1 MSQATLYNFFRSSCS
16 YRARIALNLKNI
28 PYISRSIS
36 LEKGE
41 QNTPEYLAI
50 QPLGMIPALVIDG
63 EVITQ
68 SIAMIEYLDET
79 RPEVPLLPKDPK
91 ARVKVREL
99 AYAVAMDIQPVT
111 NHRIL
116 QSFDDKKKKIEWAQ
130 KMTIHGFTGVEA
142 LLAKTAGKY
151 CYGDSITLADL
162 TLVPGVFNARRFRVD
177 MALFPII
184 SRIDATLADHPAFKA
199 AHPYVQPDTPEKL
212 RLK

>member
-16 YRARIALNLKNI
+16 YRARIALNLKSI

-99 AYAVAMDIQPVT
+99 AYAVAMDIQP
-111 NHRIL
+111 
-116 QSFDDKKKKIEWAQ
+116 AQ

-184 SRIDATLADHPAFKA
+184 SRIDATLVDHPAFKA